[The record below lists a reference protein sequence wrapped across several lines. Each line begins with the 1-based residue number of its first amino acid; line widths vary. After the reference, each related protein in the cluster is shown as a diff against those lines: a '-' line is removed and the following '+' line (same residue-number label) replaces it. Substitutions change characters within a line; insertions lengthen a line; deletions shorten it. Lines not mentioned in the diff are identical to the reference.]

1 MAVDKL
7 QDLQDQ
13 RNKLGAEIKELAARQ
28 DEWNA

>member
-13 RNKLGAEIKELAARQ
+13 RNKLGADIKKIVP
-28 DEWNA
+28 NGMI